1 MRRALTVL
9 ATSGL
14 AALSLAACNVPAP
27 GTTPA
32 SPTPAASPTVSV
44 ADAKETLSK
53 AAMELGKTSYQLTL
67 VAGPISG
74 TGALDSVGRQ
84 GQLTLTLF
92 TGSATAEVETV
103 LIDADMWLKLKGVP
117 GVPDKW
123 LHLDTARLPEDSALG
138 IRPGKLDPVNAEKL
152 VDAITSVDSRG
163 SGQFIGKLDL
173 TKVSDSA
180 VVDRATVE
188 TLGER
193 ATAVPFEATVDAQG
207 RLTNLKLD
215 LGTVDGLPLRV
226 NATYR
231 DFGTRVAPTRP
242 AASDVI
248 EAPAAVYQLLG
259 AGA

>member
-1 MRRALTVL
+1 MRTAL
-9 ATSGL
+9 AAFGL
-14 AALSLAACNVPAP
+14 AALSLAACNVQAP
-27 GTTPA
+27 GTAPA
-32 SPTPAASPTVSV
+32 TPTPSASPTVSV
-44 ADAKETLSK
+44 ADAKDTLSK
-53 AAMELGKTSYQLTL
+53 AAMELGKTSYQIMLT
-67 VAGPISG
+67 AGPVSG
-74 TGALDSVGRQ
+74 TGALDPVGQQ

-92 TGSATAEVETV
+92 TGSATAQLETV
-103 LIDADMWLKLKGVP
+103 LIAADMWLKVKGIP
-117 GVPDKW
+117 GVPDNW
-123 LHLDTARLPEDSALG
+123 LHLDTARLPADSALG

-152 VDAITSVDSRG
+152 VGAITSVDSRG
-163 SGQFIGKLDL
+163 SGQFTGKLDL

-180 VVDRATVE
+180 VVDRATVD

-226 NATYR
+226 NVTYR

-242 AASDVI
+242 AANDVV